1 MMKKVFKVLVSYN
14 EYVDE
19 SLLQKGLY
27 MTQKP
32 ILHDVSETIETM
44 KARMD
49 DYEKFVSGFYASKAK
64 ETLEKCEFRLIEFNF
79 I

>member
-1 MMKKVFKVLVSYN
+1 MKKIFKILVAVN
-14 EYVDE
+14 QYVDE

-27 MTQKP
+27 MTSRP

-44 KARMD
+44 KKRMD
-49 DYEKFVSGFYASKAK
+49 DYENSISGFDASKAK
-64 ETLEKCEFRLIEFNF
+64 ETLDNCELVIVEFNF